1 MLCYSLSLALSEKM
15 ISSYQICDSGK
26 ANSEES
32 NESSFVRCT
41 TFIVDY
47 CQVVS
52 EVYSSF

>member
-52 EVYSSF
+52 EV